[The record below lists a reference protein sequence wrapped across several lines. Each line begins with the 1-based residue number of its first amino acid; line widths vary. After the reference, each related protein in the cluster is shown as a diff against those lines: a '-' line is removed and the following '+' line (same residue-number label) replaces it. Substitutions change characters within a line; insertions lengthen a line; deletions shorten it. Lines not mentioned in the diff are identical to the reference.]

1 MISALLTLAVLTA
14 PEKKEPAMVYDFTVK
29 SIDGKDVPLSTYRG
43 KALLIVNTAS
53 ECGYTP
59 QYEGL
64 QKLYEQYQAR
74 GFEILAFPSNDFGG
88 QEPGSNAD
96 VKKLCTLKYKTT
108 FPLFAKVAVKG
119 SSPDPLYQFLQGQ
132 KKNGGAVK
140 WNFSK
145 FLVDAKGEVVAH
157 YESGVE
163 PQSAELKKAVEAALP
178 AK

>member
-1 MISALLTLAVLTA
+1 MSLLLAVILTGS
-14 PEKKEPAMVYDFTVK
+14 PMVYDFTVK
-29 SIDGKDVPLSTYRG
+29 SIDGKDVPLSSYKG

-64 QKLYEQYQAR
+64 QKLYEQYKDK

-96 VKKLCTLKYKTT
+96 VKKFCTLKYKTT
-108 FPLFAKVAVKG
+108 FPLFSKVAVKG
-119 SSPDPLYQFLQGQ
+119 DAAEPLYKFLQGKGQ
-132 KKNGGAVK
+132 VK
-140 WNFSK
+140 WNFAK
-145 FLVDAKGEVVAH
+145 FLVDSKGEIVAH
-157 YESGVE
+157 YDSRVE

-178 AK
+178 K